1 MKTLH
6 IILLIAT
13 SSPLIADTLYNDIVT
28 AKMQANAQQAATNQ
42 AEVEAKQHEKAMANQ
57 AAMLQYLSKAN
68 PPLRISD
75 LDQMSDADIRALF
88 YKSFM
93 PEGKGMLE
101 AHEMSERVTIP
112 PHR

>member
-1 MKTLH
+1 MKMKTLH
-6 IILLIAT
+6 IIFLIAT
-13 SSPLIADTLYNDIVT
+13 SLPLIADTFYNDILT
-28 AKMQANAQQAATNQ
+28 AKMQANAR
-42 AEVEAKQHEKAMANQ
+42 Q

-88 YKSFM
+88 RKSFM
-93 PEGKGMLE
+93 AEGKGMLE
-101 AHEMSERVTIP
+101 AREMSEKVTIP